1 MTQNILKIENLSL
14 SFKDQEVLKNI
25 NLSLDF
31 GERVS
36 ILGES
41 GSGKSSLLRCIAGFE
56 NINNGKISL
65 KNEIVSSETFLL
77 PTEKRGVGMVV
88 QEKALFPHLTV
99 KKNILFGIESNSN
112 KNEIVSELAELF
124 KIEKLLDKL
133 PGQISGGEQQRVA
146 FARSLAPS
154 PSLLMLDEPFSAL
167 DDKLKQELYYE
178 LDKIFEKQE
187 LSILLVTHDREEAQ
201 ILTSR
206 SLKLSQGSLS
216 LSLIHI

>member
-1 MTQNILKIENLSL
+1 MTQNILKVENLSL

-25 NLSLDF
+25 NLSLDL

-56 NINNGKISL
+56 NINKGKISL
-65 KNEIVSSETFLL
+65 KNEIISSETFIL

-201 ILTSR
+201 ILTSK
-206 SLKLSQGSLS
+206 SLKLSQGLLS
-216 LSLIHI
+216 MNE

>member
-25 NLSLDF
+25 NLSLDL

-88 QEKALFPHLTV
+88 QEKALFPHLTA

-206 SLKLSQGSLS
+206 SLKLSQGSLN
-216 LSLIHI
+216 LTE

>member
-14 SFKDQEVLKNI
+14 SFKDQDILKNI
-25 NLSLDF
+25 NLSLDL

-56 NINNGKISL
+56 NINKGKISL
-65 KNEIVSSETFLL
+65 KNEIVSSETFML

-178 LDKIFEKQE
+178 LDNIFEKQE

-216 LSLIHI
+216 LTE

>member
-25 NLSLDF
+25 NLSWDL

-56 NINNGKISL
+56 NINKGKISL
-65 KNEIVSSETFLL
+65 KNEIVSSETFML

-154 PSLLMLDEPFSAL
+154 PSLIMLDEPFSAL

-216 LSLIHI
+216 LTE

>member
-1 MTQNILKIENLSL
+1 MTQNILNIENLSL

-25 NLSLDF
+25 NLSLDL

-56 NINNGKISL
+56 NINKGKISL

-216 LSLIHI
+216 LTE

>member
-1 MTQNILKIENLSL
+1 MTQNILKVENLSL

-25 NLSLDF
+25 NLSLDL

-36 ILGES
+36 ILGDS

-56 NINNGKISL
+56 NINKGKISL
-65 KNEIVSSETFLL
+65 KNQIVSSETFML

-133 PGQISGGEQQRVA
+133 PAQISGGEQQRVA

-167 DDKLKQELYYE
+167 DDKLKKELYYE

-201 ILTSR
+201 ILTSK

-216 LSLIHI
+216 LTQ

>member
-14 SFKDQEVLKNI
+14 SYKDQEVLKNI
-25 NLSLDF
+25 NLSLDL

-56 NINNGKISL
+56 NINKGKISL

-99 KKNILFGIESNSN
+99 KKNILFGIESISN

-216 LSLIHI
+216 LTE

>member
-14 SFKDQEVLKNI
+14 SYKDQEVLKNI
-25 NLSLDF
+25 NLSLDL

-56 NINNGKISL
+56 NINKGKISL
-65 KNEIVSSETFLL
+65 KNEIVSSETFML

-178 LDKIFEKQE
+178 LDKIFEKEE

-216 LSLIHI
+216 LTE

>member
-1 MTQNILKIENLSL
+1 MSEN
-14 SFKDQEVLKNI
+14 Q
-25 NLSLDF
+25 
-31 GERVS
+31 
-36 ILGES
+36 
-41 GSGKSSLLRCIAGFE
+41 
-56 NINNGKISL
+56 
-65 KNEIVSSETFLL
+65 IVSSETFML
-77 PTEKRGVGMVV
+77 PIEKRGVGMVV

-167 DDKLKQELYYE
+167 DDKLKKELYYE

-201 ILTSR
+201 ILTSK

-216 LSLIHI
+216 LTQ

>member
-25 NLSLDF
+25 NLSLDL

-56 NINNGKISL
+56 NINKGKISL
-65 KNEIVSSETFLL
+65 KNEIVSSETFML

-216 LSLIHI
+216 LTE

>member
-1 MTQNILKIENLSL
+1 MTQNILKIENLNL
-14 SFKDQEVLKNI
+14 SFKDQDILKNI
-25 NLSLDF
+25 NLSLDL

-56 NINNGKISL
+56 NINKGKISL
-65 KNEIVSSETFLL
+65 KNEIVSSDTYML

-146 FARSLAPS
+146 FARSLAPC

-216 LSLIHI
+216 LTE

>member
-14 SFKDQEVLKNI
+14 SYKDQEVLKNI
-25 NLSLDF
+25 NLSLDL

-36 ILGES
+36 ILGKS

-56 NINNGKISL
+56 NINKGKISL
-65 KNEIVSSETFLL
+65 KNEIVSSETFML

-206 SLKLSQGSLS
+206 SLKLSQGSLN
-216 LSLIHI
+216 LTE

>member
-25 NLSLDF
+25 NLSLDL

-56 NINNGKISL
+56 NINKGKISL
-65 KNEIVSSETFLL
+65 KNEIVSSDTYML

-187 LSILLVTHDREEAQ
+187 LSILLVTHDRKEAQ

-216 LSLIHI
+216 LTE

>member
-25 NLSLDF
+25 NLSLDL

-133 PGQISGGEQQRVA
+133 AGQLSGGEQQRVA

-201 ILTSR
+201 ILTSK
-206 SLKLSQGSLS
+206 SIKLSQGLLS
-216 LSLIHI
+216 MNE

>member
-25 NLSLDF
+25 NLSLDL

-56 NINNGKISL
+56 NINKGKISL
-65 KNEIVSSETFLL
+65 KNEIVSSDTYML

-133 PGQISGGEQQRVA
+133 PGQISGGEQQRAA

-167 DDKLKQELYYE
+167 DDKLKKELYYE

-187 LSILLVTHDREEAQ
+187 LSILLVTHDLEEAQ

-206 SLKLSQGSLS
+206 SLKLSQGSLN
-216 LSLIHI
+216 LTE

>member
-14 SFKDQEVLKNI
+14 SYKDQEVLKNI
-25 NLSLDF
+25 NLSLDL

-216 LSLIHI
+216 LTE

>member
-25 NLSLDF
+25 NLSLDL

-56 NINNGKISL
+56 NINKGKISL

-206 SLKLSQGSLS
+206 SLKLSQGSLN
-216 LSLIHI
+216 LTE

>member
-1 MTQNILKIENLSL
+1 MTQNILKVENLSL

-25 NLSLDF
+25 NLSLDL

-36 ILGES
+36 ILGDS

-56 NINNGKISL
+56 NINKGKISL
-65 KNEIVSSETFLL
+65 KNQIVSSETFML
-77 PTEKRGVGMVV
+77 PIEKRDVGMVV

-167 DDKLKQELYYE
+167 DDKLKKELYYE

-201 ILTSR
+201 ILTSK
-206 SLKLSQGSLS
+206 SFKLSQGSLS
-216 LSLIHI
+216 LTQ

>member
-1 MTQNILKIENLSL
+1 MTQNILKIENLNL
-14 SFKDQEVLKNI
+14 SFKDQDILKNI
-25 NLSLDF
+25 NLSLDL

-56 NINNGKISL
+56 NINKGKISL

-216 LSLIHI
+216 LTEKK

>member
-25 NLSLDF
+25 NLSLDL

-56 NINNGKISL
+56 NINKGKISL
-65 KNEIVSSETFLL
+65 KNEIVSSDTYML

-206 SLKLSQGSLS
+206 SLKLSQCSLS
-216 LSLIHI
+216 LTE

>member
-1 MTQNILKIENLSL
+1 MTQNILKVENLSL

-25 NLSLDF
+25 NLSLDL

-36 ILGES
+36 ILGDS

-56 NINNGKISL
+56 NINKGKISL
-65 KNEIVSSETFLL
+65 KNQIVSSETFML
-77 PTEKRGVGMVV
+77 PIEKRGVGMVV

-133 PGQISGGEQQRVA
+133 PAQISGGEQQRVA

-167 DDKLKQELYYE
+167 DDKLKKELYYE

-201 ILTSR
+201 ILTSK

-216 LSLIHI
+216 LT

>member
-25 NLSLDF
+25 NLSLDL

-56 NINNGKISL
+56 NINKGKISL

-167 DDKLKQELYYE
+167 DDKLKKELYYE

-201 ILTSR
+201 ILTSK

-216 LSLIHI
+216 LTQ

>member
-14 SFKDQEVLKNI
+14 SYKDQEVLKNI
-25 NLSLDF
+25 NLSLDL

-56 NINNGKISL
+56 NINKGKISL
-65 KNEIVSSETFLL
+65 KNEIVSSETFML

-206 SLKLSQGSLS
+206 SLKLSQGSLN
-216 LSLIHI
+216 LTE

>member
-1 MTQNILKIENLSL
+1 MTQNILNIENLSL

-25 NLSLDF
+25 DLSLDL

-206 SLKLSQGSLS
+206 SLKLSQGSLN
-216 LSLIHI
+216 LTE

>member
-25 NLSLDF
+25 NLSLDL

-56 NINNGKISL
+56 NINKGKISL
-65 KNEIVSSETFLL
+65 KNEIVSSETFML
-77 PTEKRGVGMVV
+77 PTEKRGIGMVV

-206 SLKLSQGSLS
+206 SLKLSQGSLN
-216 LSLIHI
+216 LTE

>member
-25 NLSLDF
+25 NLSLDL

-56 NINNGKISL
+56 NINKGKISL
-65 KNEIVSSETFLL
+65 KNEIVSSDTYML

-216 LSLIHI
+216 LTE

>member
-14 SFKDQEVLKNI
+14 SYKDQEVLKNI
-25 NLSLDF
+25 NLSLDL

-56 NINNGKISL
+56 NINKGKISL
-65 KNEIVSSETFLL
+65 KNEIVSSDTFML

-99 KKNILFGIESNSN
+99 KQNILFGIESNSN

-206 SLKLSQGSLS
+206 SLKLSQGSLN
-216 LSLIHI
+216 LTE